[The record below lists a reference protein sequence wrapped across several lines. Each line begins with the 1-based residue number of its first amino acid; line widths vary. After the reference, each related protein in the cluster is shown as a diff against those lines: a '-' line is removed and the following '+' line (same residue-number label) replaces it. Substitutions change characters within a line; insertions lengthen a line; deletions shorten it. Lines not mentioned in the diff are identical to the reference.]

1 MPKNSQYISL
11 NSKSNT
17 IVLILSRE
25 CKYVVTTSDLVTTS
39 DEMQA
44 YLILDLVSPDSDIQN
59 ADLPDK
65 Y

>member
-11 NSKSNT
+11 NGKSNT

-44 YLILDLVSPDSDIQN
+44 YLISDLVSPDSDIQN